1 MSDQESGIIFIS
13 VRDAAK
19 MLLRESSLITSS
31 FFCGCV
37 TMERFVP
44 TGACE
49 NFLWRCCFELLAL
62 PANCVLIRDV

>member
-1 MSDQESGIIFIS
+1 MSDQACRIIFIS
-13 VRDAAK
+13 VKDAAK

-31 FFCGCV
+31 FLGCV

-49 NFLWRCCFELLAL
+49 NFLWRCCFELLSL
-62 PANCVLIRDV
+62 LANCVLIRDV